1 MPYPHVIRLRGPW
14 EFEVLSGADS
24 AACEDAPARATNG
37 KARLPCDWSE
47 TLARAFRG
55 RVRYRRRFNRPTG
68 LDSHERVWLVVEGVD
83 AFGQATLNG
92 QALGE
97 VRGYALP
104 ASFDVTDLLAPN
116 NELLL
121 DVELPADAAPAS
133 HTTRPGRESMPG
145 GPIGEVRLEVR
156 SSAYVERLA
165 IWITAAER
173 AARLHVSGRI
183 GGAAAIS
190 PLAVVVNGD
199 QRELLY
205 GELKAGES
213 FELSNSLDGLP
224 QRPGSAAASALKLE
238 IKLLAGGVALWQC
251 EQEAAAAAL
260 PTSAADTL
268 TVNGAAANLP
278 LPVLEIASPAT
289 DVGQRSPTAQA
300 LKAPVF
306 GLRQILP
313 EAIYTDFD
321 HAGRTIVQAVPLAWA
336 EDVCGRLAHHGSIIA
351 WTASAAEL
359 AEAGEERLKRLGYGR
374 LWLPSEKA
382 LG

>member
-24 AACEDAPARATNG
+24 AACEDAPARATTG

-47 TLARAFRG
+47 TLGRAFRG

-104 ASFDVTDLLAPN
+104 ASFDVTELLAPN

-133 HTTRPGRESMPG
+133 NAVRPGRESMPG

-199 QRELLY
+199 QRELL
-205 GELKAGES
+205 
-213 FELSNSLDGLP
+213 
-224 QRPGSAAASALKLE
+224 
-238 IKLLAGGVALWQC
+238 
-251 EQEAAAAAL
+251 
-260 PTSAADTL
+260 
-268 TVNGAAANLP
+268 
-278 LPVLEIASPAT
+278 
-289 DVGQRSPTAQA
+289 
-300 LKAPVF
+300 
-306 GLRQILP
+306 
-313 EAIYTDFD
+313 
-321 HAGRTIVQAVPLAWA
+321 
-336 EDVCGRLAHHGSIIA
+336 
-351 WTASAAEL
+351 
-359 AEAGEERLKRLGYGR
+359 
-374 LWLPSEKA
+374 
-382 LG
+382 